1 VHDDPIEDGGAVMPS
16 CAAVVRMTLSSLLV
30 AVWCVGSASAQ
41 PLPWRTEEPLI
52 GGWSF
57 TPGASL
63 GAAWDSGVQTG
74 SNPVV
79 ETLFQKYVGRA
90 NPHAEIDFRGGRTN
104 FNAGYSGA
112 IEKYWGSGS
121 GYEQY
126 GRMSVSRAIT
136 PRFTAS
142 GDASYSAAP
151 SADRLLVGDQSAPIL
166 DANIPFAEV
175 DASYS
180 SAGAGFGW
188 RASPRVTVNAAY
200 QFQAIGLDYDETQ
213 GPLETLRDGR
223 SHGPSLTIMRAFTP
237 RLSVGGSAE
246 YRLEIITDSEDF
258 EVQTASAAFSYRVS
272 PLTTIS
278 GGGGASRLIVLGA
291 GNSTTAPT
299 FHGGF
304 AHTRQRYTLGAS
316 YSRGFHQL
324 YGFGS
329 LATSDTFSVDAS
341 APLMDRTYYLS
352 ALVAYSR
359 SRAVEDVALGFDLDT
374 LWINAGVGRRVNEWL
389 KAEGYITVSAQNSAL
404 RGDGNRARVGI
415 QLVTSKPMRMQ

>member
-1 VHDDPIEDGGAVMPS
+1 MPSGAV
-16 CAAVVRMTLSSLLV
+16 VVRTIVSSLLV
-30 AVWCVGSASAQ
+30 VVWCAGSASAQ
-41 PLPWRTEEPLI
+41 PLPWRTDEPTI

-63 GAAWDSGVQTG
+63 GVAWDSGVQTA

-79 ETLFQKYVGRA
+79 EAIFQKYVGRA
-90 NPHAEIDFRGGRTN
+90 NPHAELDFRGGRTN

-126 GRMSVSRAIT
+126 GRISVSRAMT
-136 PRFTAS
+136 SRFTAS
-142 GDASYSAAP
+142 ADASYSAAP
-151 SADRLLVGDQSAPIL
+151 SADRLLVGDQSTPIL

-180 SAGAGFGW
+180 SGGAAFDW
-188 RASPRVTVNAAY
+188 RTSPRVTVNAAY
-200 QFQAIGLDYDETQ
+200 RFQAIGLDYDETQ

-246 YRLEIITDSEDF
+246 YRLEVITDAEDF
-258 EVQTASAAFSYRVS
+258 EVQTASADFSYRAS
-272 PLTTIS
+272 PVTTIS

-291 GNSTTAPT
+291 GTSTTAPT

-304 AHTRQRYTLGAS
+304 AQLRQRYTLAAR

-329 LATSDTFSVDAS
+329 LATSDTFTVDAS

-352 ALVAYSR
+352 ALIAYSR
-359 SRAVEDVALGFDLDT
+359 SRAVEDVALGFDVDT
-374 LWINAGVGRRVNEWL
+374 LWVNAGVGRRINDWFR
-389 KAEGYITVSAQNSAL
+389 AEGYITVSAQNSAFQ
-404 RGDGNRARVGI
+404 GDGKGARVGV
-415 QLVTSKPMRMQ
+415 QLVTSKSMRMQ